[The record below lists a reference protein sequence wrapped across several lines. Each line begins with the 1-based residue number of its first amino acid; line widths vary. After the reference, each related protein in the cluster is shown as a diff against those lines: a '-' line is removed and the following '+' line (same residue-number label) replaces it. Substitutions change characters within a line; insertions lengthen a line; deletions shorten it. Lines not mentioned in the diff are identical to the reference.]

1 MTRSGVVA
9 LLAATLFAGACTSSG
24 SPPSSDATTPDD
36 PCSLLPEGRVGA
48 TLRGAVTQVREL
60 TAEDFISPPP
70 RGRVVCAYETNTH
83 FGQLSVSV
91 QPITRSEYEARIAER
106 DPTNTRRVAHLGDDA
121 VFTGCGV
128 LSIYS
133 KGRVLQLAIQFADC
147 NALRQLVSLAR
158 VALQR
163 L

>member
-1 MTRSGVVA
+1 M
-9 LLAATLFAGACTSSG
+9 
-24 SPPSSDATTPDD
+24 
-36 PCSLLPEGRVGA
+36 
-48 TLRGAVTQVREL
+48 
-60 TAEDFISPPP
+60 
-70 RGRVVCAYETNTH
+70 VVCAYETNTH

-91 QPITRSEYEARIAER
+91 QPMTRSEYEARIAER

-128 LSIYS
+128 LSVYS
-133 KGRVLQLAIQFADC
+133 EGRVLQLGIQKYADC
-147 NALRQLVSLAR
+147 GALRQLVALAR